1 MLNEEAIFFAVATYM
16 IVALVVI
23 LTILVWALQQRN
35 AEYVIIRNKLG
46 QYEMKFA
53 KSEKSPITLSSTT
66 YHSAVKE
73 AENIFRSISCVLGN
87 CK

>member
-1 MLNEEAIFFAVATYM
+1 MLNEEAIIFAVAAYM

-23 LTILVWALQQRN
+23 LAILIWALQQRN
-35 AEYVIIRNKLG
+35 AEYVVIRNKLG
-46 QYEMKFA
+46 QYEMKFTN
-53 KSEKSPITLSSTT
+53 SEKSPIILSATT
-66 YHSAVKE
+66 YHLALRE